1 MTWTDRTVSGE
12 TWDTEWGNSAGKLA
26 EGLDVRG
33 EGGYIV
39 APPSSTMRRYEV
51 LEDLALADTP
61 ARIIEALRKPQR
73 AVSGRRIAAA
83 LHLPE
88 TG

>member
-1 MTWTDRTVSGE
+1 MGYR
-12 TWDTEWGNSAGKLA
+12 
-26 EGLDVRG
+26 

-51 LEDLALADTP
+51 LDDLALADTP

-73 AVSGRRIAAA
+73 AVGHKAPRFPI
-83 LHLPE
+83 
-88 TG
+88 